1 MKTIS
6 KTALVALTA
15 ASVGL
20 AGIGTSAFAQT
31 TTPTQVEA
39 PGKPG
44 DGAHR
49 FHRKGPGGHAGLAER
64 RMMIH
69 HMGGPGAHGPRGG
82 MGLLNFGSAEG
93 LEIAFVRLSYAID
106 MNEDQRAL
114 FDTLKSDALSAQSD
128 FETATEGLRFD
139 RRAEERPDIVEIFNN
154 RIAIETARLEAMQAV
169 QPAFEAFFGSLSD
182 EQKAE
187 LAPRRAHFERPGAPA
202 APEAPEEPAE
212 D

>member
-31 TTPTQVEA
+31 ATPTQVEA

-44 DGAHR
+44 EGAHR
-49 FHRKGPGGHAGLAER
+49 FHREGPGGHGGLAER

-69 HMGGPGAHGPRGG
+69 HAGGPGTHGPRGF
-82 MGLLNFGSAEG
+82 GLINFGNAEA

-106 MNEDQRAL
+106 MSEDQQAL
-114 FDTLKSDALSAQSD
+114 FDTLKTDALSAQAD
-128 FETATEGLRFD
+128 FATATEGLRFD
-139 RRAEERPDIVEIFNN
+139 RRAEERPDIVDIFNN

-169 QPAFEAFFGSLSD
+169 QPSFEAFFSSLSD

-187 LAPRRAHFERPGAPA
+187 LAPRRAHFERPGGPD
-202 APEAPEEPAE
+202 APEAPEAPAE
-212 D
+212 G